1 MPGLHVTDQQVVRY
15 MSQRPNHTQAIA
27 AAKSGFS
34 ERTARRLDHDLRL
47 PSQKSPERA
56 WRTRTDPLTEVWP
69 RALEMLKTMPGIMAV
84 TIFETLQEEFSPD
97 AVPDTVRRTLERRV
111 ADWQALNGADKEVF
125 FPQRH
130 EPGQQAQSDFTVA
143 DALGVTI
150 GGEPFPHRL
159 YHFRLVYSGW
169 EHAHVILGGESFSA
183 VAEGMQDALW
193 KLGGTTVEHRTDSL
207 SAAYKN
213 LARDAQLD
221 FTSRYK
227 DLCDHYGMT
236 ATRNNPGVAN
246 ENGSIESSNLHIKR
260 RLAQALLRRGS
271 LDFESLDDYRRFVD
285 GICDRHNARRKAL
298 VAEER
303 EKLRPLPKRRT
314 TDFTKVTVPVTR
326 NSTISVDRVLYSV
339 PSRLIGHKLEV
350 HLYDDRLVCFY
361 GATSVGTMERVRVN
375 RSERGRK
382 IDYHHVIGTLRRKP
396 QALRNLLYR
405 DSLFPSAAYSRAWR
419 VMEAGMPSRLA
430 CRIMV
435 TLLDIASK
443 DSSVEEALGQRLD
456 AIFDA
461 GKMPDPVAL
470 MAEFTPKDPRAT
482 DITIPPPNIKG
493 YNDLLPLMGTDAS
506 SVEGGELLP

>member
-47 PSQKSPERA
+47 PSQKNPERA

-193 KLGGTTVEHRTDSL
+193 KLGGTTVERLDL
-207 SAAYKN
+207 YKLAAVG
-213 LARDAQLD
+213 LD
-221 FTSRYK
+221 E
-227 DLCDHYGMT
+227 T
-236 ATRNNPGVAN
+236 AA
-246 ENGSIESSNLHIKR
+246 KR
-260 RLAQALLRRGS
+260 GHT
-271 LDFESLDDYRRFVD
+271 Y
-285 GICDRHNARRKAL
+285 
-298 VAEER
+298 
-303 EKLRPLPKRRT
+303 
-314 TDFTKVTVPVTR
+314 VTVF
-326 NSTISVDRVLYSV
+326 IDLDR
-339 PSRLIGHKLEV
+339 K
-350 HLYDDRLVCFY
+350 
-361 GATSVGTMERVRVN
+361 
-375 RSERGRK
+375 
-382 IDYHHVIGTLRRKP
+382 
-396 QALRNLLYR
+396 
-405 DSLFPSAAYSRAWR
+405 
-419 VMEAGMPSRLA
+419 EAGARLWLKA
-430 CRIMV
+430 
-435 TLLDIASK
+435 
-443 DSSVEEALGQRLD
+443 
-456 AIFDA
+456 
-461 GKMPDPVAL
+461 
-470 MAEFTPKDPRAT
+470 TPK
-482 DITIPPPNIKG
+482 K
-493 YNDLLPLMGTDAS
+493 
-506 SVEGGELLP
+506 V